1 MRCVSLLL
9 FCVGLAE
16 ILSGCVASGA
26 RIDAKIVPATTVA
39 ETALR
44 PGDRI
49 RVTVFGEDRLSG
61 DYEIDGAGMV
71 SLPLTGSAKAAGLT
85 QREFENALAQRL
97 RQAYLKEPQ
106 VTVDRLAMRPF
117 YILGEVEKPGEYA
130 YRGGL
135 DIWRA
140 MALAG
145 GQTYRASSSTV
156 AIQRAGETEFH
167 DYKMASDV
175 SVGPGDVV
183 RVPQR
188 WF

>member
-1 MRCVSLLL
+1 MSEAV
-9 FCVGLAE
+9 
-16 ILSGCVASGA
+16 
-26 RIDAKIVPATTVA
+26 
-39 ETALR
+39 LR

-49 RVTVFGEDRLSG
+49 KVTVFGEDRLSG
-61 DYEIDGAGMV
+61 DYEIDGSGLV
-71 SLPLTGSAKAAGLT
+71 SLPLTGSATAAGLT
-85 QREFENALAQRL
+85 QREFESALAEKL
-97 RQAYLKEPQ
+97 RRAYLKEPQ
-106 VTVDRLAMRPF
+106 VTVDRVAMRPF
-117 YILGEVEKPGEYA
+117 YILGEVEKPGEYS
-130 YRGGL
+130 YRSGL

-156 AIQRAGETEFH
+156 AIQRAGDTEFH
-167 DYKMASDV
+167 DYKMATDV